1 MEGLEPFIV
10 RFRDL
15 SLRLQLA
22 HEHEPTLFDELN
34 AAAGALLRICT
45 GDAEV
50 VYMMIKHNTLV
61 SVSDVCR
68 YMATSKSVLAQTAS
82 AEGDKASSVKK
93 NVVVRLCRLVS
104 NFTACGESA
113 RRHLFDINTQT
124 NVAFEHLSH
133 ILAASIVVHDR
144 NAVAAVVSAIYN
156 CLQSSNVVLDEIQ
169 GAISARNDA
178 LCRSRPMLCQLL
190 LAVLP
195 KHNHTSHAQGDANHH
210 ESSIDMAL
218 EWFHMIAFHWIR
230 SNWMQR
236 IYRIV
241 GPTNSSNT
249 AAFTHEQVHVDNCIY
264 LFPQAVKSY
273 HFSCKQLI
281 VLQLGI
287 NVMEDAYCTDIL
299 WGISADPMAFTS
311 AKGRA
316 RCLLGSVLVTSR
328 YCRMITL
335 H

>member
-15 SLRLQLA
+15 SVRLQLA

-241 GPTNSSNT
+241 GPTNPSNT
-249 AAFTHEQVHVDNCIY
+249 AAFTHEQVYVPASVCDHNCEFSP
-264 LFPQAVKSY
+264 LFAIQ
-273 HFSCKQLI
+273 QLI

-311 AKGRA
+311 AKGRHSVC
-316 RCLLGSVLVTSR
+316 CLLCLST
-328 YCRMITL
+328 
-335 H
+335 